1 MKKVFRIMA
10 IAVLGVAMATSCAKS
25 DEDQVKQAA
34 NDFLTAFNKLDF
46 DGAKKYATPESAE
59 QIDAYASLA
68 AMGGATEAPKFDVE
82 ITKVEING
90 EDATANY
97 TLKAEGKDA
106 EESALKLKKVDGKWL
121 AVYTKEGFGGGEA
134 AETEEGETTE
144 EATDQPTEEEMA
156 QAEANIPE

>member
-59 QIDAYASLA
+59 QLDAYKSLV
-68 AMGGATEAPKFDVE
+68 AMSGTSEAPKVTVE
-82 ITKVEING
+82 ITGVEING
-90 EDATANY
+90 EEATAKY
-97 TLKAEGKDA
+97 TSSEEGKAEK
-106 EESALKLKKVDGKWL
+106 EEASLKLKKVDGKWL
-121 AVYTKEGFGGGEA
+121 VNYQKEGFGGGDEATTTEETEEVSEEGAEATEATAEA
-134 AETEEGETTE
+134 AE
-144 EATDQPTEEEMA
+144 
-156 QAEANIPE
+156 